1 MVRIAAVS
9 FALLFALGVGQA
21 SAATSNQVINSWIA
35 RSSFAG
41 SHTSLLVY
49 DKTANRFLGVHN
61 ATTTLK
67 PGSNMKLLTS
77 AASLL
82 RFGVTGRLAT
92 SAMTGGSLNG
102 STLNGNLW
110 LVGGGDPSFSTR
122 LFSAKAWGG
131 SSGRL
136 DILARAVRAAGITR
150 ITGDIIGDE
159 SKFDSRRTAPF
170 WKADYWRDCP
180 PITALSVNM
189 DLWTFGQP
197 EAAPYPAQHA
207 ARLFRSAL
215 IGAGVSVGGGARQ
228 AVRPSSVHV
237 VATDQSPAMSRLVRQ
252 MDKQSVN
259 FYAEVLTKDLAVR
272 GGRTGTTANGVR
284 AIRNA
289 VHDLGL
295 AYPQARIYDGSGLS
309 TGDRLSAAEIL
320 GLLRNVGTRGWS
332 AFYRDALPVAGVDG
346 TLAQRMRTG
355 PAHGNVRAKTGTL
368 DDASA
373 LSGYL
378 NSRNGHRIIFSM
390 IMNRTAMN
398 VLAAHKLQDRIA
410 QYLAGSRPS

>member
-1 MVRIAAVS
+1 
-9 FALLFALGVGQA
+9 
-21 SAATSNQVINSWIA
+21 
-35 RSSFAG
+35 
-41 SHTSLLVY
+41 
-49 DKTANRFLGVHN
+49 
-61 ATTTLK
+61 
-67 PGSNMKLLTS
+67 
-77 AASLL
+77 
-82 RFGVTGRLAT
+82 
-92 SAMTGGSLNG
+92 
-102 STLNGNLW
+102 
-110 LVGGGDPSFSTR
+110 
-122 LFSAKAWGG
+122 
-131 SSGRL
+131 
-136 DILARAVRAAGITR
+136 
-150 ITGDIIGDE
+150 
-159 SKFDSRRTAPF
+159 
-170 WKADYWRDCP
+170 
-180 PITALSVNM
+180 
-189 DLWTFGQP
+189 
-197 EAAPYPAQHA
+197 
-207 ARLFRSAL
+207 
-215 IGAGVSVGGGARQ
+215 
-228 AVRPSSVHV
+228 
-237 VATDQSPAMSRLVRQ
+237 MSRLVRQ

-272 GGRTGTTANGVR
+272 GGRIGTTANGVR